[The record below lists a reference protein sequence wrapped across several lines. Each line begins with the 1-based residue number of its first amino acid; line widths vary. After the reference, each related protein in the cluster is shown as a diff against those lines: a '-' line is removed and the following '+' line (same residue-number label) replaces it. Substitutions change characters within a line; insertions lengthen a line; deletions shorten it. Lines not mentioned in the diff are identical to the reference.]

1 MPKRRPDLD
10 FDIYVDPSC
19 LSDSME
25 DETKSSQP
33 AEVEVEQTA
42 PETAAPPTA
51 TTAEA
56 TDSVPHDDAEASM
69 VPDQG
74 DEATPL
80 AETTELMEDKPGHDT
95 EGHEEEAAGDGDEV
109 STILPSIEDDH
120 DLPAGDTDRYSRN
133 FSRRPSPRTEELIQ
147 AAAREI
153 LAEMENEGHS
163 EHDDSD
169 AFHDEDETTRAADE
183 GADSSSQQ
191 GMDEDIF
198 SEGSPR
204 SSLGSYDGGSESA
217 KGTTI
222 PDNATVHT
230 RTPRVS
236 DISQYSSHYDNDE
249 FVPTTSSKTRPPF
262 RTPSDIRAMQL
273 GSPPPSVYGTG
284 SIPVTSPRSQN
295 RKFPTVSRLGSP
307 AGSVQYSPKNRTPS
321 RFKVKQEAPLILLHA
336 TLLPLRWMWAE
347 IIDDLDTSE
356 MSEDA
361 KLLRDSW
368 RLLQDCVG
376 DTVVERGIL
385 LGHPQND
392 YEVLEER
399 LLEAL
404 ELPMRRRARILEC
417 GHYLGPANEKTIGD
431 DGDSEDDYDTV
442 RSQVKNHW
450 CTTCKHEIRY
460 ESLGPGKI
468 FRVKVYA
475 SNGLM
480 KAGAWAA
487 CWKEME
493 RVDIELEPIVSPA
506 VQDELVRL
514 AAAREEREAAKKR
527 EFDVVS
533 NIVHQIE
540 EEERDQPS
548 GLHAHLNASRHGS
561 VDARRSMAGDRPES
575 VYSRGRSLGGA
586 RPESAY
592 SRKPFASERPESV
605 HSFSPLAEERP
616 NSVHSRKSLSEE
628 QRLREQARLREMY
641 GSPEPDY
648 AHSEAGSPREHHREA
663 YASQPSSPS
672 RARDASYERKGPRQQ
687 PPQSDSLSELLLQSL
702 RVVLRDSKN
711 IIIIALGV
719 VAVLLAVRKAPE
731 MLDRAEDHWF
741 DYSSVPRVR
750 IPEAPIHPV
759 QMRAQQVHHHAE
771 TLELPQPMASRQAQ
785 GTQVVEPVATYTPSV
800 PVAAAQV
807 VPQNT
812 PETPEAAPSSSESAA
827 SESNETPVV
836 AQEAQPTLEHAAE
849 LPQATPE
856 VAEAE
861 TEGQTQEKIE
871 EAEKEPEAEVMKEKK
886 VVRVFETVTETETVK
901 VTATATHTNAEETA
915 SPTATAEAV
924 ADEPSEDT
932 ATQETTTQETATQET
947 ATQETATQETATQEA
962 ATQETTA
969 QETAA
974 QESEP
979 LETPIVES
987 ANEEASKEEPAQHP
1001 EEPAEEK
1008 KETPAASEMHD
1019 E

>member
-25 DETKSSQP
+25 DETKSPQP

-42 PETAAPPTA
+42 PEAAVPPPTETA
-51 TTAEA
+51 AEA
-56 TDSVPHDDAEASM
+56 TDSVPHDDAEAST

-80 AETTELMEDKPGHDT
+80 AETTELMEGKPGHET

-120 DLPAGDTDRYSRN
+120 DPPAEDIDRYSRN
-133 FSRRPSPRTEELIQ
+133 SSRQYSPHTEELIQ
-147 AAAREI
+147 AATRDI
-153 LAEMENEGHS
+153 MAEMENEGHG

-169 AFHDEDETTRAADE
+169 ASHDEDETTRAGDE

-191 GMDEDIF
+191 GMDEDVF
-198 SEGSPR
+198 SERSPR

-249 FVPTTSSKTRPPF
+249 FVPTASSKTRPPF
-262 RTPSDIRAMQL
+262 RTPSDIRAMQM

-284 SIPVTSPRSQN
+284 SIPVTESRSQN

-442 RSQVKNHW
+442 RSQAKNHW

-586 RPESAY
+586 ARPESAY
-592 SRKPFASERPESV
+592 SRKPFAEERPESV

-628 QRLREQARLREMY
+628 QRLREQARLREIY

-648 AHSEAGSPREHHREA
+648 AHSEAGSPRERHRDA
-663 YASQPSSPS
+663 YASKPTSPAP
-672 RARDASYERKGPRQQ
+672 ARDPSYERKGPRRQ
-687 PPQSDSLSELLLQSL
+687 PAQSDSLPELLLQSI

-719 VAVLLAVRKAPE
+719 VAVLLALRKAPE

-741 DYSSVPRVR
+741 DYSSVPRVH

-800 PVAAAQV
+800 PVAAAQE

-812 PETPEAAPSSSESAA
+812 PEAPEAAPSSSESAA
-827 SESNETPVV
+827 NESYETPAV
-836 AQEAQPTLEHAAE
+836 AQEAQSTLEQAAE
-849 LPQATPE
+849 QPQATPE
-856 VAEAE
+856 VAEPE
-861 TEGQTQEKIE
+861 TEGQTEEKTE
-871 EAEKEPEAEVMKEKK
+871 EAEKEPEAEVVKEKK

-901 VTATATHTNAEETA
+901 VTATATHTDAEETP

-924 ADEPSEDT
+924 ADEQSEDA
-932 ATQETTTQETATQET
+932 ATQETTTTTQET
-947 ATQETATQETATQEA
+947 AAQETATQEA
-962 ATQETTA
+962 AT
-969 QETAA
+969 

-1008 KETPAASEMHD
+1008 ETPCSL
-1019 E
+1019 

>member
-1 MPKRRPDLD
+1 MPKRRPNLD

-25 DETKSSQP
+25 DETKSPQP
-33 AEVEVEQTA
+33 AEVEVEQPA
-42 PETAAPPTA
+42 PEAAAPPTDIA
-51 TTAEA
+51 AEE
-56 TDSVPHDDAEASM
+56 TDSVPHDDAEANLI
-69 VPDQG
+69 PDQG
-74 DEATPL
+74 DDATPL
-80 AETTELMEDKPGHDT
+80 AETTELMEVKPGHDT

-120 DLPAGDTDRYSRN
+120 DLPAEDTDRYSRN
-133 FSRRPSPRTEELIQ
+133 SSRQHSPRTEELIQ
-147 AAAREI
+147 AAARDI
-153 LAEMENEGHS
+153 MAEMENDGH
-163 EHDDSD
+163 ELDHGDDSD

-191 GMDEDIF
+191 GMDEDVF
-198 SEGSPR
+198 SERSPR

-217 KGTTI
+217 KGTTV

-236 DISQYSSHYDNDE
+236 DISQYSSNYDNDE

-262 RTPSDIRAMQL
+262 RTPSDIRAMQM

-284 SIPVTSPRSQN
+284 SIPVTSQRAQN
-295 RKFPTVSRLGSP
+295 GKFPTVSRLGSP
-307 AGSVQYSPKNRTPS
+307 AGSQYSPKNRTPS

-347 IIDDLDTSE
+347 IIDDLDSSE

-417 GHYLGPANEKTIGD
+417 GHYLGPANEKTIGE
-431 DGDSEDDYDTV
+431 DGDSEDDHDTV
-442 RSQVKNHW
+442 RSQIKNHW
-450 CTTCKHEIRY
+450 CTECKHEIRY

-493 RVDIELEPIVSPA
+493 RVDIELEPIVAPA

-514 AAAREEREAAKKR
+514 AAAREERAAAKQR

-561 VDARRSMAGDRPES
+561 VDARS

-586 RPESAY
+586 RPESSY
-592 SRKPFASERPESV
+592 SRKPFAEDRPESV

-616 NSVHSRKSLSEE
+616 NSVHSRKSVSEE
-628 QRLREQARLREMY
+628 QRLREQARQREIY

-663 YASQPSSPS
+663 YASKPSSPAP
-672 RARDASYERKGPRQQ
+672 ARDASFERKGPRHQ
-687 PPQSDSLSELLLQSL
+687 PAQPDSLPELLLQSV
-702 RVVLRDSKN
+702 RVLLRDSKN
-711 IIIIALGV
+711 VIIITLGV
-719 VAVLLAVRKAPE
+719 IVLIFALRKAPE
-731 MLDRAEDHWF
+731 MMDRAEEDWF

-759 QMRAQQVHHHAE
+759 QMRHQEVHHHAE
-771 TLELPQPMASRQAQ
+771 TIELPQPIVARQAQ
-785 GTQVVEPVATYTPSV
+785 GTQMTEPVVTYTPSV
-800 PVAAAQV
+800 QVAAT
-807 VPQNT
+807 QNT
-812 PETPEAAPSSSESAA
+812 PEAPGSSSSESTA
-827 SESNETPVV
+827 SESYETPV
-836 AQEAQPTLEHAAE
+836 ASQEEQ
-849 LPQATPE
+849 PQATPE
-856 VAEAE
+856 MAEAK
-861 TEGQTQEKIE
+861 TE
-871 EAEKEPEAEVMKEKK
+871 EAEKEPEVEVVKEKK
-886 VVRVFETVTETETVK
+886 VRGSRPQE
-901 VTATATHTNAEETA
+901 TATEEAAPQETATEETA
-915 SPTATAEAV
+915 TE
-924 ADEPSEDT
+924 ET
-932 ATQETTTQETATQET
+932 ATQETTT
-947 ATQETATQETATQEA
+947 
-962 ATQETTA
+962 
-969 QETAA
+969 

-987 ANEEASKEEPAQHP
+987 ANEETSAEELAQHP
-1001 EEPAEEK
+1001 EEPAAEEK
-1008 KETPAASEMHD
+1008 DTPAASEMHD

>member
-25 DETKSSQP
+25 DETKSPQP

-42 PETAAPPTA
+42 PEAAVPPPTETA
-51 TTAEA
+51 AEA
-56 TDSVPHDDAEASM
+56 TDSVPHDDAEAST

-80 AETTELMEDKPGHDT
+80 AETTELMEGKPGHET

-120 DLPAGDTDRYSRN
+120 DPPAEDIDRYSRN
-133 FSRRPSPRTEELIQ
+133 SSRQYSPHTEELIQ
-147 AAAREI
+147 AATRDI
-153 LAEMENEGHS
+153 MAEMENEGHG

-169 AFHDEDETTRAADE
+169 ASHDEDETTRAGDE

-191 GMDEDIF
+191 GMDEDVF
-198 SEGSPR
+198 SERSPR

-236 DISQYSSHYDNDE
+236 DISQYSSHYDND
-249 FVPTTSSKTRPPF
+249 
-262 RTPSDIRAMQL
+262 D
-273 GSPPPSVYGTG
+273 
-284 SIPVTSPRSQN
+284 
-295 RKFPTVSRLGSP
+295 P

-586 RPESAY
+586 ARPESAY
-592 SRKPFASERPESV
+592 SRKPFAEERPESV

-628 QRLREQARLREMY
+628 QRLREQARLREIY

-648 AHSEAGSPREHHREA
+648 AHSEAGSPRERHRDA
-663 YASQPSSPS
+663 YASKPTSPAP
-672 RARDASYERKGPRQQ
+672 ARDPSYERKGPRRQ
-687 PPQSDSLSELLLQSL
+687 PAQSDSLPELLLQSI

-719 VAVLLAVRKAPE
+719 VAVLLALRKAPE

-741 DYSSVPRVR
+741 DYSSVPRVH

-800 PVAAAQV
+800 PVAAAQE

-812 PETPEAAPSSSESAA
+812 PEAPEAAPSSSESAA
-827 SESNETPVV
+827 NESYETPAV
-836 AQEAQPTLEHAAE
+836 AQEAQSTLEQAAE
-849 LPQATPE
+849 QPQATPE
-856 VAEAE
+856 VAEPE
-861 TEGQTQEKIE
+861 TEGQTEEKTE
-871 EAEKEPEAEVMKEKK
+871 EAEKEPEAEVVKEKK

-901 VTATATHTNAEETA
+901 VTATATHTDAEETP

-924 ADEPSEDT
+924 ADEQSEDA
-932 ATQETTTQETATQET
+932 ATQETTIIQETA
-947 ATQETATQETATQEA
+947 AQETATQEA
-962 ATQETTA
+962 ATEETAT
-969 QETAA
+969 QETATH
-974 QESEP
+974 ESEP

-987 ANEEASKEEPAQHP
+987 ANEEVSKEEPAQHP

-1008 KETPAASEMHD
+1008 ETPAASEVHD